1 MYRSIAA
8 EVEVRQRRH
17 LPARQ
22 DDLDEMLRALSKLNW
37 GTYAFPDR
45 ENPVALAYVYD
56 HGQYTDVIILR
67 GETDLTAYRTPSQ
80 NPDILAPGTVVW
92 LWAGDPVMGVRTML
106 ALPPGAPN
114 EPHKPPPGFV
124 GIHPDERGQLLYRPR
139 QHRWL

>member
-1 MYRSIAA
+1 MFGVTVLIVLYALLGLGAVGLTWAGVRACRRRRAMYRSIAA

-67 GETDLTAYRTPSQ
+67 GETDLTAYRTPR
-80 NPDILAPGTVVW
+80 
-92 LWAGDPVMGVRTML
+92 RTRTYS
-106 ALPPGAPN
+106 PP
-114 EPHKPPPGFV
+114 
-124 GIHPDERGQLLYRPR
+124 ERSCGCGQEIP
-139 QHRWL
+139 